1 VGHGSAALAASGIV
15 GAAIVLVADL
25 VAQHAFAGVA
35 VPVGIVTGLIG
46 APYLLWLIARGN
58 RRGSDG

>member
-1 VGHGSAALAASGIV
+1 MLFRS
-15 GAAIVLVADL
+15 VADL
-25 VAQHAFAGVA
+25 VAQHAFAGIA